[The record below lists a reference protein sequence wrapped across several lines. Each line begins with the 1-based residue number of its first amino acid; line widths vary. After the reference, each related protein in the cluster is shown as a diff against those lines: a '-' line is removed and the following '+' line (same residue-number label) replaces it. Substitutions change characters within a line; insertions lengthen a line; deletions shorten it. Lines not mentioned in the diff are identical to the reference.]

1 LQQDARELVELAQ
14 RRRNPGDPIEAEV
27 FDVLQLAGDAQ
38 QRYNQEAVRQ
48 QDRAIA
54 PTITIRAASAASRVI
69 ALRSIEARK
78 SLAGMTRSRPYS
90 DVKRG

>member
-48 QDRAIA
+48 QDRDCRE
-54 PTITIRAASAASRVI
+54 ITIRAASAASRVI

-78 SLAGMTRSRPYS
+78 SLAGITAVAPLQ
-90 DVKRG
+90 